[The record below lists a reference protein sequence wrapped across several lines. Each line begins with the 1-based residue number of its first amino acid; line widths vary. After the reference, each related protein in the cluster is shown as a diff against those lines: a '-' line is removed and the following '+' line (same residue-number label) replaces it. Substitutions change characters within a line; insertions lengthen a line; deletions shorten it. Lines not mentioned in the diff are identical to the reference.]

1 MKRIPVSTLVFD
13 LTREVP
19 ETIEEYNGL
28 APKRENPVLEDATA
42 TILYRSTF
50 AKFRDTFLDAIE
62 KETNIPRQNFG
73 TEKEPQWESDKR
85 YLNRVIASLGLTEES
100 FAEKY
105 QALAQE
111 HMDKAPFNPSEREAS
126 DGPTIGKKDKA
137 LAEELVKRGEEK
149 VAQVAAIL
157 SAKLGRAVAT
167 DVDSL
172 ARAFADNRRAEA
184 KKVEEAQKAELGL

>member
-1 MKRIPVSTLVFD
+1 MP
-13 LTREVP
+13 
-19 ETIEEYNGL
+19 N
-28 APKRENPVLEDATA
+28 
-42 TILYRSTF
+42 
-50 AKFRDTFLDAIE
+50 
-62 KETNIPRQNFG
+62 
-73 TEKEPQWESDKR
+73 
-85 YLNRVIASLGLTEES
+85 
-100 FAEKY
+100 
-105 QALAQE
+105 
-111 HMDKAPFNPSEREAS
+111 
-126 DGPTIGKKDKA
+126 IGKKDKA